1 MGKSACSARRCG
13 TRNQNKQAP
22 PVLLPKE
29 DTALSHKQPV
39 SGQLHMPVRKPKTAC
54 TAVLV
59 QYEFRPGGDTAHVI
73 PASVAGPALSG
84 DHAGSSVFCSLAIKR
99 KPLQHLNPKRDTNH
113 GVLLGRFFLLNL
125 GPFVSTALREQTQKT
140 VM

>member
-59 QYEFRPGGDTAHVI
+59 QYEFRPVVTPPTSFLRVLPGQPVRGSRRIVCI
-73 PASVAGPALSG
+73 LLAGNKA
-84 DHAGSSVFCSLAIKR
+84 
-99 KPLQHLNPKRDTNH
+99 
-113 GVLLGRFFLLNL
+113 
-125 GPFVSTALREQTQKT
+125 
-140 VM
+140 

>member
-1 MGKSACSARRCG
+1 
-13 TRNQNKQAP
+13 
-22 PVLLPKE
+22 VLLPKE

-39 SGQLHMPVRKPKTAC
+39 SGQLHMPVRTPTTAC

-59 QYEFRPGGDTAHVI
+59 PYEFRPGGDTAHVI

-84 DHAGSSVFCSLAIKR
+84 DHAGSSVSCSLAIER
-99 KPLQHLNPKRDTNH
+99 KPLQHLNPKLDTNH

-125 GPFVSTALREQTQKT
+125 GPFVSTALREQTRKT